1 MKHWQ
6 AGNMPPQ
13 NVHEDAECTRSMIY
27 AKHMSEYQIPCS
39 SNTSDHKDRPGSG
52 LAGGVLAVSGGI
64 LMSTSRTGPSRL
76 ARREDLAAP
85 EAGDPLVD
93 ALLACATI
101 CFHVAMA
108 AYRTDVNGELANSPG
123 RF

>member
-1 MKHWQ
+1 MHKIYDLCQ
-6 AGNMPPQ
+6 AH
-13 NVHEDAECTRSMIY
+13 VR
-27 AKHMSEYQIPCS
+27 IP
-39 SNTSDHKDRPGSG
+39 NTMLVKYLFDHKDRPGSG